1 MATDKNQLL
10 EKMQKKNVKLFNAK
24 SKGVVLQD
32 SGYYKD
38 VEEVIAGMEA
48 NKIVKTVAKMEPI
61 AVLMY

>member
-1 MATDKNQLL
+1 M
-10 EKMQKKNVKLFNAK
+10 EKKNVKLFNAK

-48 NKIVKTVAKMEPI
+48 NKIIKTVAKMEPI